1 MSRATLKAK
10 DPLFIG
16 MTRPPMIA
24 GVTFMYMG
32 INAFS
37 VFILFTLTANPLHL
51 LVFLPFHAV
60 GYAVCL
66 KDPQLL
72 DIMLTKLQKSAGVP
86 NRKYW
91 SGISYDR

>member
-1 MSRATLKAK
+1 MSPSTLKAK
-10 DPLFIG
+10 DSLFIG

-32 INAFS
+32 LNAFA
-37 VFILFTLTANPLHL
+37 VFIFFTLTANPLHL
-51 LVFLPFHAV
+51 LVFLPIHAV

-91 SGISYDR
+91 SGISYER

>member
-1 MSRATLKAK
+1 MPDPTMKAK

-24 GVTFMYMG
+24 GVTFTYMG
-32 INAFS
+32 INAFA

-51 LVFLPFHAV
+51 LLFLPFHAV

-66 KDPQLL
+66 KDPQML
-72 DIMLTKLQKSAGVP
+72 DIMLMKIQKSAGVP
-86 NRKYW
+86 NRQYW
-91 SGISYDR
+91 SGISYER

>member
-1 MSRATLKAK
+1 MKAK

-16 MTRPPMIA
+16 MTRPPMMA
-24 GVTFMYMG
+24 GVTFKYMCL
-32 INAFS
+32 NAFA
-37 VFILFTLTANPLHL
+37 VLILFTMTTNPLHL
-51 LVFLPFHAV
+51 LVFLPIHSV

-72 DIMLTKLQKSAGVP
+72 DIMITKLQKSAGVP

-91 SGISYDR
+91 SGISYER

>member
-1 MSRATLKAK
+1 MSPSTLKAK

-32 INAFS
+32 LNAFA
-37 VFILFTLTANPLHL
+37 VFIFFTLTANPLHL
-51 LVFLPFHAV
+51 LVFLPIHAV

-91 SGISYDR
+91 SGISYER

>member
-1 MSRATLKAK
+1 MKAK

-16 MTRPPMIA
+16 MTRPPMMA
-24 GVTFMYMG
+24 GVTFKYMG
-32 INAFS
+32 LNAFA
-37 VFILFTLTANPLHL
+37 VLIFFTMTTNPLHL
-51 LVFLPFHAV
+51 LVFLPIHSV

-72 DIMLTKLQKSAGVP
+72 DIMITKLQKSAGVP

-91 SGISYDR
+91 SGISYER

>member
-1 MSRATLKAK
+1 MSRSSIKAK

-32 INAFS
+32 INAFA
-37 VFILFTLTANPLHL
+37 VFIFFTLTANPLHL

-60 GYAVCL
+60 GYAICL